1 MDRLSD
7 AAIEIINT
15 LHRERID
22 YNSEYLPLIDAVNRL
37 SAYEDTGLEPDEIKK
52 RNAEYIELT
61 RMTYGPLHQK
71 MGQWLQANMD
81 GRLVVLPCKVGDTV
95 YRVIRTKDGGGHI
108 SPAVVSGIHMAD
120 TVRGHRYQ
128 KGTEYV
134 VLRVDGYYCDHV
146 DVKKF
151 GKTVFLD
158 RKEAEAELKG
168 GEK

>member
-1 MDRLSD
+1 MERLSD

-95 YRVIRTKDGGGHI
+95 YIASSTRGVYEAKVRTLFCGHCGYSGDFSPDVRMIRTT
-108 SPAVVSGIHMAD
+108 S
-120 TVRGHRYQ
+120 
-128 KGTEYV
+128 
-134 VLRVDGYYCDHV
+134 CDIPME
-146 DVKKF
+146 DF
-151 GKTVFLD
+151 NKTVFLT
-158 RKEAEAELKG
+158 REEAEAAMREKG
-168 GEK
+168 ERGAE

>member
-1 MDRLSD
+1 MDRLTFEGDFCTIAMCQENPCPYDNSC
-7 AAIEIINT
+7 T
-15 LHRERID
+15 QREVW
-22 YNSEYLPLIDAVNRL
+22 ERL
-37 SAYEDTGLEPDEIKK
+37 KAYEDTRLEPEVC
-52 RNAEYIELT
+52 AEYKKFEDEAVSKGVPFKRVVELLEAEK
-61 RMTYGPLHQK
+61 G
-71 MGQWLQANMD
+71 

-95 YRVIRTKDGGGHI
+95 YRVVRRKGGGGHI
-108 SPAVVSGIHMAD
+108 SPAVVIGIHMAD

-158 RKEAEAELKG
+158 REGAEAALKG
-168 GEK
+168 GAK